1 MTKTISI
8 LGSTGSIGKST
19 LDILRQAPK
28 DHFKIIALTANRNA
42 ALLAQQALEFD
53 AEFVALASEEQAESL
68 KAELGGRIEFGIGAD
83 ALVEAARRNSDFV
96 LSSII
101 GAAGLQPTLAA
112 VERGAQIGLAN
123 KESLVCAGP
132 LFMQAVA
139 ASGATLLPIDSEH
152 NAIFQVLDDKR
163 PQDINRLILTASGGP
178 FREYSLA
185 EMESIELKDAL
196 KHPVWD
202 MGAKITVDSAT
213 MMNKGLELI
222 EASFLF
228 DMPGSKIDIMV
239 HPQSIVHSMVE
250 YVDGSVLSQMGTPD
264 MKTPIA
270 YALAWP
276 NRMEAYV
283 KPLDLINGPELS
295 FFAPDPTR
303 FPALK
308 IARDALESG
317 GHAPNVLNAANE
329 VAVEAFLDKQITF
342 LQIASVSRDVLHT
355 LTSQFN
361 RTLDLTNVL
370 AMDELA
376 RQTATDLIKRLR
388 SR

>member
-329 VAVEAFLDKQITF
+329 VAVEAFLDKQINF
-342 LQIASVSRDVLHT
+342 LQMASVSRDVLHT
-355 LTSQFN
+355 LSSQFN